1 MWTVFFKFKL
11 LKLNSLLKRAISP
24 IKFFISDSRSTGI
37 LLLLCTV
44 ISLLLSNSSVGD
56 SYRYFWNKDIHYGL
70 AISLPHSTLKWIND
84 FLMAIFF
91 LFAGMEIKRELTI
104 GELAGF
110 KKAILPFGA
119 ALGGMIVPALIFIS
133 FNGNTGFV
141 HGWGIP
147 TATDIAFSLGI
158 ASLLGKR
165 VPASLKIFLMAL
177 AIIDDLGAIVV
188 IALFYG
194 NSINW
199 MILLFA
205 LIVYLLLWLCNFF
218 KIKPGVIQVILSVS
232 LWYLLLNS
240 GIEAS
245 ISGVLVAFA
254 IPVNCLPKM
263 EKALHKIVNFFILPL
278 FVLANTAV
286 LIPGQIVSAFHSP
299 IFIGIVFGLVIGKPI
314 GIFLFCK
321 IMIRLKIAS
330 LPLNTNL
337 KQLIGVGS
345 LAGIG
350 FTMSIFTTNLAFA
363 AEEYRDIAKISILA
377 GLVFSVCISTGYFL
391 ILDKHFSVKPVI
403 KKPTR
408 KVYPQVAF
416 G

>member
-1 MWTVFFKFKL
+1 MRELVKKATDPL
-11 LKLNSLLKRAISP
+11 
-24 IKFFISDSRSTGI
+24 KFFFNDSRSTGI
-37 LLLLCTV
+37 LLLFCALV
-44 ISLLLSNSSVGD
+44 SLTLSNSFCGLW
-56 SYRYFWNKDIHYGL
+56 YRSFWVSTIHYGGN
-70 AISLPHSTLKWIND
+70 INLPSSGLHWIND
-84 FLMAIFF
+84 FFMAIFF
-91 LFAGMEIKRELTI
+91 LFAGMEIKRELVD
-104 GELAGF
+104 GELSGF

-133 FNGNTGFV
+133 FNAHSGFA

-147 TATDIAFSLGI
+147 TATDIAFSIGI

-194 NSINW
+194 SNIHW
-199 MILLFA
+199 LMLLYA
-205 LIVYLLLWLCNFF
+205 LFVYLLLWLCNYRN
-218 KIKPGVIQVILSVS
+218 IKPGILQIVLSLA
-232 LWYLLLNS
+232 LWYIIFNS

-254 IPVNCLPKM
+254 MPVNSLPKL
-263 EKALHKIVNFFILPL
+263 ENAIHKIVNFMILPL
-278 FVLANTAV
+278 FVLANTAILV
-286 LIPGQIVSAFHSP
+286 PANISAFNSP
-299 IFIGIVFGLVIGKPI
+299 ISIGVIVGLVIGKPV
-314 GIFLFCK
+314 GIFLFSE
-321 IMIRLKIAS
+321 IMIKLKIAK

-350 FTMSIFTTNLAFA
+350 FTMSIFTTTLAFSG
-363 AEEYRDIAKISILA
+363 EINRDIAKISILA
-377 GLVFSVCISTGYFL
+377 SLVLSIVLSSTYFM
-391 ILDKHFSVKPVI
+391 ILEKTKPVKPI
-403 KKPTR
+403 INKPR
-408 KVYPQVAF
+408 RRISPGIAI

>member
-1 MWTVFFKFKL
+1 MRELVRKAIDPLKIFF
-11 LKLNSLLKRAISP
+11 N
-24 IKFFISDSRSTGI
+24 DSRSTGI
-37 LLLLCTV
+37 LLLFCALV
-44 ISLLLSNSSVGD
+44 SLTLSNSTDGSL
-56 SYRYFWNKDIHYGL
+56 YRSFWTSHIQYSSHIN
-70 AISLPHSTLKWIND
+70 LPHSSLHWIND
-84 FLMAIFF
+84 LLMAIFF
-91 LFAGMEIKRELTI
+91 LFAGMEIKRELLD

-119 ALGGMIVPALIFIS
+119 ALGGMVVPALIYVS
-133 FNGNTGFV
+133 LNAGSAFV

-165 VPASLKIFLMAL
+165 VPASMKIFLMAL

-194 NSINW
+194 SDINW
-199 MILLFA
+199 LMLLFA
-205 LIVYLLLWLCNFF
+205 LFVYLLLWLCNYRN
-218 KIKPGVIQVILSVS
+218 IKPGIIQIVLSLI
-232 LWYLLLNS
+232 LWYIIFNS

-254 IPVNCLPKM
+254 MPVNSLPKL
-263 EKALHKIVNFFILPL
+263 ENAIHKLVNFVILPL
-278 FVLANTAV
+278 FVLANTAI
-286 LIPGQIVSAFHSP
+286 LIPADISAFNSP
-299 IFIGIVFGLVIGKPI
+299 ISIGVILGLVIGKPV
-314 GIFLFCK
+314 GIFLFSK
-321 IMIRLKIAS
+321 IMIKLKIAK

-350 FTMSIFTTNLAFA
+350 FTMSIFTTTLAFSS
-363 AEEYRDIAKISILA
+363 EVNRDIAKISILA
-377 GLVFSVCISTGYFL
+377 SLVLSIVLSSIYFM
-391 ILDKHFSVKPVI
+391 ILEANKAGKPVI
-403 KKPTR
+403 AKPR
-408 KVYPQVAF
+408 RRISPNVAI

>member
-1 MWTVFFKFKL
+1 
-11 LKLNSLLKRAISP
+11 
-24 IKFFISDSRSTGI
+24 
-37 LLLLCTV
+37 
-44 ISLLLSNSSVGD
+44 
-56 SYRYFWNKDIHYGL
+56 
-70 AISLPHSTLKWIND
+70 
-84 FLMAIFF
+84 MAIFF

-133 FNGNTGFV
+133 FNGKTGFG

-194 NSINW
+194 SSINW
-199 MILLFA
+199 VILLFA
-205 LIVYLLLWLCNFF
+205 LIVYLLLWLCNFL
-218 KIKPGVIQVILSVS
+218 KIKPGIIQVILSLS
-232 LWYLLLNS
+232 LWYLLFNS

-286 LIPGQIVSAFHSP
+286 LIPGEITTAFQSP
-299 IFIGIVFGLVIGKPI
+299 IFVGIVFGLVIGKPI

-321 IMIRLKIAS
+321 LMIRLKIAS

-377 GLVFSVCISTGYFL
+377 GLVFSICISTGYFL
-391 ILDKHFSVKPVI
+391 ILDKHFSIKPVI
-403 KKPTR
+403 KKPSR
-408 KVYPQVAF
+408 KVYSQVAF
-416 G
+416 GLN